1 MPELEPHYGK
11 WTRNV
16 KQLKK
21 NTDNCIYS
29 CGQKRRVPDDLV
41 TTFERVTSRIVF
53 GRLRCKFGAIWAE
66 GNYRKRASRL
76 MPNFRVLLP
85 RGAYFSLAI
94 GHAEQTMCCK
104 LRNFRNCDASVGSK
118 CQPQQ
123 QVCVLYVSAHRVR
136 RLWPVQVWNR
146 ASSCAKT
153 RQLAGDALDERENFF
168 VYFSSMLEESVFT
181 LLGRK

>member
-21 NTDNCIYS
+21 NADNCIYS

-94 GHAEQTMCCK
+94 GHAEQTMSCK

-123 QVCVLYVSAHRVR
+123 VCVLYVSARSGFVAFGQFKCEITLPPVR
-136 RLWPVQVWNR
+136 RRDN
-146 ASSCAKT
+146 
-153 RQLAGDALDERENFF
+153 
-168 VYFSSMLEESVFT
+168 
-181 LLGRK
+181 